1 MMKSMLRVALM
12 SVLFL
17 SSLSAQVPIEMITLS
32 VQVHRVQSA
41 VHPWLQCAITEAEI
55 QAVFIEVNR
64 IWEPAGIRF
73 EVTGIRDM
81 QALDIAPKRFF
92 QRSRHWVKDALP
104 MNQLVP
110 GALDL
115 CFIHDMGPNG
125 FFYGEPAVVSEVTTS
140 TRVRG
145 GSEHPVGR
153 VAAHELGHALT
164 LKHREDRKCLM
175 APGLRGTELNQ
186 EEMNAARLRALQM
199 KQHGIP

>member
-1 MMKSMLRVALM
+1 MMKFMLRVALT
-12 SVLFL
+12 SVLSL
-17 SSLSAQVPIEMITLS
+17 SSLSAQVPAEMITLP

-81 QALDIAPKRFF
+81 QALDIPPKRFF
-92 QRSRHWVKDALP
+92 QRSRNWVKEALP

-140 TRVRG
+140 TRV
-145 GSEHPVGR
+145 
-153 VAAHELGHALT
+153 AAHELGHALT

-186 EEMNAARLRALQM
+186 EEINAARLRALQM